1 MLAFVRQGNRS
12 SGVFTLKP
20 TKQSTRNGRPEMPF
34 DIWQPNYR
42 YRPKADSQMTN
53 EKTKL
58 TSVCGWLERRGR

>member
-42 YRPKADSQMTN
+42 YRPKAVFCQ
-53 EKTKL
+53 
-58 TSVCGWLERRGR
+58 LEVITRKRSFKVGYNM